1 MSDYK
6 AFIQQLLSLANNSLQ
21 PSEQL
26 ILEHIITQVLDGLE
40 MGSTCL
46 DINNL
51 DLKNIKENID
61 LNYVLNILEKSNLV
75 GYYSLKDGCLAI
87 KPLTLMQIP
96 LVNSKKNILYITRHF
111 YYELEIAK
119 KLKQL
124 QVSSKV
130 DKNLADNL
138 VKALKSKIY
147 SGFPNFEQ
155 LNAINTSLFNKLSI
169 ITGGPGTGKTTTVV
183 LLLWVL
189 IQLYDN
195 LNIQVCAP
203 TGKASAR
210 IKESIYNNIFMLSD
224 SLGLDISFLQKK
236 IDEINFGTIHKL
248 LNYKINDIY
257 FNYNENSPLNV
268 DVLIIDE
275 ASMISLPLFYKLLN
289 AVEQNS
295 IKHIVFLGDKNQL
308 SSVEEGY
315 VFASLIKSY
324 SSEVFAKKENI
335 VSELLISNR
344 SNIEISKFA
353 ENILYNRLDFVIN
366 SLLDTSKVKLKNPD
380 LSLILRDL
388 FDFNNEINIINYL
401 NFIKTSD
408 NISFAT
414 LFQIFRQVAIL
425 CLTRIGKLGVINLNN
440 QIEILVKKYLRVSSV
455 WYTGRPVIIL
465 ENDYNLGLYNGDIG
479 ICVIKDNKTLI
490 LFEDKEEFIP
500 ELLPKY
506 ELAYALTI
514 HKSQGSEFDNVII
527 VIPEN
532 DKEKSNINTML
543 SRELLYTAVT
553 RAKKTILMYFQDDS
567 IKTLLN
573 SNVERQTGL
582 DYLLSSINLREFGIS
597 SY

>member
-1 MSDYK
+1 MNNYK

-21 PSEQL
+21 PLEQV
-26 ILEHIITQVLDGLE
+26 ILDYIITQVLEGLE
-40 MGSTCL
+40 IGSTCL
-46 DINNL
+46 NINNL
-51 DLKNIKENID
+51 DLKDTKENIS
-61 LNYVLNILEKSNLV
+61 LNDILNILERSNLV
-75 GYYSLKDGCLAI
+75 GYYNLKEDCLPI

-96 LVNSKKNILYITRHF
+96 FVDAKKNILYITRHF

-119 KLKQL
+119 KLAKL
-124 QVSSKV
+124 QVPSKV
-130 DKNLADNL
+130 DKNLVENL
-138 VKALKSKIY
+138 LKALKNKIY

-169 ITGGPGTGKTTTVV
+169 ITGGPGTGKTTAVV

-210 IKESIYNNIFMLSD
+210 IKESIYNNILILSD

-257 FNYNENSPLNV
+257 FNYNANNPLNV
-268 DVLIIDE
+268 DILIIDE

-315 VFASLIKSY
+315 VFASLIKNY
-324 SSEVFAKKENI
+324 SREVFSRNKNNI
-335 VSELLISNR
+335 VSELVISNR
-344 SNIEISKFA
+344 SNLEISKFA
-353 ENILYNRLDFVIN
+353 ENILYNRLDLVIN
-366 SLLDTSKVKLKNPD
+366 SLVYTNNIKMKDPD
-380 LSLILRDL
+380 LSLILREL
-388 FDFNNEINIINYL
+388 FDSNNEINIINYL
-401 NFIKTSD
+401 NFIKTSK

-414 LFQIFRQVAIL
+414 LFQIFRQLAIL

-440 QIEILVKKYLRVSSV
+440 QIEILVKKYLRESGV
-455 WYTGRPVIIL
+455 WYTGRPIIIL

-479 ICVIKDNKTLI
+479 ICIMKDNKALI
-490 LFEDKEEFIP
+490 LFEDKREFIP

-527 VIPEN
+527 IIPEN
-532 DKEKSNINTML
+532 NKEKSNINTML
-543 SRELLYTAVT
+543 SKELLYTAVT

-567 IKTLLN
+567 VKTLLN
-573 SNVERQTGL
+573 SNIERQTGL
-582 DYLLSSINLREFGIS
+582 DYLLPSINL
-597 SY
+597 